1 MKYRNSMI
9 GVLIIVLDQLSKYWV
24 NATMALGESIE
35 IIPNFFRLTNVHN
48 TGAAWSIF
56 EGKMIFFY
64 LITIVFLIAMVYFY
78 RTSEDADTLTKLGMV
93 LMMAGAIG
101 NFIDRLALQYVRDFF
116 DFLLLGYNFPVFNIA
131 DISLCIGVALIILS
145 VLLDSYG
152 GFFKCEK

>member
-9 GVLIIVLDQLSKYWV
+9 GVLIIVLDQLSKYWI

>member
-9 GVLIIVLDQLSKYWV
+9 GVLIIVLDQLSKYWI

-78 RTSEDADTLTKLGMV
+78 RTSEDADTFTKLGMI
-93 LMMAGAIG
+93 LMMAGAVG

-116 DFLLLGYNFPVFNIA
+116 DFLLLEYNFPVFNIA

-145 VLLDSYG
+145 VFLESYG

>member
-9 GVLIIVLDQLSKYWV
+9 GVLIIVLDQLSKYWI

-78 RTSEDADTLTKLGMV
+78 RTSEDADTFTKLCMI
-93 LMMAGAIG
+93 LMMAGAVG

-145 VLLDSYG
+145 VFLESYG

>member
-1 MKYRNSMI
+1 MSIEQHDWCIDYCI
-9 GVLIIVLDQLSKYWV
+9 GSAFKILI

-78 RTSEDADTLTKLGMV
+78 RTSEDADTFTKLGMI
-93 LMMAGAIG
+93 LMMAGAVG
-101 NFIDRLALQYVRDFF
+101 NFIDTSGITVC
-116 DFLLLGYNFPVFNIA
+116 
-131 DISLCIGVALIILS
+131 S
-145 VLLDSYG
+145 
-152 GFFKCEK
+152 